1 MAPLEQLLSRS
12 HDFSEMLL
20 AELQQCSEF
29 AGSDRED
36 AAFAAAELVFE
47 HAVAVRVLFEV
58 GTASSAVVLLRAQFE
73 AMLRA
78 AWLLYAANDAQV
90 AKMAAPLT
98 LEAAADAKNIHGAD
112 EMLKA
117 LERATALNPG
127 LRGLV
132 LPLKELKDSGWAAM
146 NAFAHSGLH
155 ALARTREG
163 FPDKLATD
171 VVKLSNGVLQ
181 MAARLLAHLG
191 NSPGA
196 LQRIGPATSP
206 TPTCCRRSSRQQT
219 RPEALGCRCRIRACP
234 PTSECRS
241 PSLARTCGCISTRW
255 SRTMASTWCWTTT
268 CRSST
273 SWRA

>member
-1 MAPLEQLLSRS
+1 MTPLEFLLSRS

-20 AELQQCSEF
+20 AELQACGEF
-29 AGSDRED
+29 ATDERED

-47 HAVAVRVLFEV
+47 HAAALRVLFEM

-90 AKMAAPLT
+90 AKMTAPLT
-98 LEAAADAKNIHGAD
+98 LEAAADAKNIQGAD
-112 EMLKA
+112 DMLKA
-117 LERATALNPG
+117 LERAMAENPG

-132 LPLKELKDSGWAAM
+132 LPLKELKDSGWVVM

-163 FPDKLATD
+163 FPDKLAAD

-191 NSPGA
+191 DSPSA
-196 LQRIGPATSP
+196 LQRIEASHGAYADVLPLIQPPAN
-206 TPTCCRRSSRQQT
+206 
-219 RPEALGCRCRIRACP
+219 P
-234 PTSECRS
+234 P
-241 PSLARTCGCISTRW
+241 
-255 SRTMASTWCWTTT
+255 
-268 CRSST
+268 
-273 SWRA
+273 